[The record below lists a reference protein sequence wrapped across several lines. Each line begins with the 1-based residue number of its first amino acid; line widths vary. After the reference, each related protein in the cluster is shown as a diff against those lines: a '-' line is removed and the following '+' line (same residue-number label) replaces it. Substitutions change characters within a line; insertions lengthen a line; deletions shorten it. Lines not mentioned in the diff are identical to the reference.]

1 MKIGILNK
9 ILDDTVCKVKF
20 ADTDIYTTGGESC
33 GVLSGKVYS
42 VKWEEARDSGIEFC
56 IDLGRRCFVDRVV
69 VKLGRRTKLTT
80 AVLKNETNIL
90 NKYNGCISETA
101 NNDEVELVAGSFASK
116 LSVTL
121 MTDFSGVEVL
131 GIDVYGAIEDGI
143 DIFPVPQ
150 KASATGY
157 VIPAEEFY
165 SFTADSA
172 DGRQAGVILAEK
184 FFENTGVR
192 MAEEEK
198 GVVRFVTDKSIKRN
212 GYRVKVSDA
221 VGEGAEISASDL
233 RGFVLGAECFIK
245 MMNDF
250 GVKEGE
256 VEDAPRM
263 EFRGVHLFI
272 PAEDQMDFAKRL
284 IKYVI
289 SPMGYNNVILE
300 IAAGMKF
307 DSHPEIN
314 EGFATAVAK
323 SKTGEYPPF
332 PHDGIAGGKPI
343 EKSLVRDYVEYIRS
357 FGIEVIP
364 EVQSLGH
371 VQFMTYVYPEIA
383 EIDEEKQKELVDTR
397 EEDAPPPKFYPH
409 CFCPSNELSY
419 KILFDLLDEIIEVCK
434 PREYVHMGHD
444 EVYDIGVCPKCKG
457 KDPAQLFAADLNK
470 LHAYL
475 AERGLK
481 MMIWSDMLQPV
492 TKYLTPAAINM
503 IPKDIVCMDFI
514 WYFHLD
520 KDIEDNLLENG
531 FNVVFGNLYSS
542 HFPRYESRIVKDG
555 IMGGQISAW
564 VATAEKEFQQEGKIY
579 DFMRTAEM
587 LWDESYSGKFDLV
600 YDKLISDRMPSLRG
614 ELKNVKYP
622 SLHFLAKKE
631 ALFYGSITFP
641 PVRSEERKDG
651 FDVNGDYASLILYHT
666 MLRKLT
672 RLPWTE
678 HDVVGRYVLTYESGK
693 TEEIPLTNCGNI
705 GHWKRRHNQPLKH
718 PLYRHNGYI
727 CTYDTDGEEFKTAEG
742 EDVTVYKY
750 EHILPKG
757 EKLVSVRLEQEQKFD
772 AGIILCK
779 AEGVVKEKWY
789 EKF

>member
-9 ILDDTVCKVKF
+9 MLEGVSCKVRF
-20 ADTDIYTTGGESC
+20 ADTDILVTGGESC
-33 GVLSGKVYS
+33 GVLLGKAYS

-56 IDLGRRCFVDRVV
+56 IDLGQKCFVDRVV
-69 VKLGRRTKLTT
+69 VKLGQRTKVTS
-80 AVLKNETNIL
+80 AVLKNDSDIL
-90 NKYNGCISETA
+90 NKYNKCISETA
-101 NNDEVELVAGSFASK
+101 NNDEIELTAGSFASK

-121 MTDFSGVEVL
+121 TTDFSGVEVL
-131 GIDVYGAIEDGI
+131 CMDVYGAVEDGI

-150 KASATGY
+150 KASVTGY

-165 SFTADSA
+165 SFSADSA
-172 DGRQAGVILAEK
+172 DGRRAGSILAEK
-184 FFENTGVR
+184 FLENTGVR
-192 MAEEEK
+192 MSEEES

-221 VGEGAEISASDL
+221 VGEGTEIAASDL

-245 MMNDF
+245 MTNGF
-250 GVKEGE
+250 GVKEGV

-263 EFRGVHLFI
+263 EFRGVHLFV
-272 PAEDQMDFAKRL
+272 PAADQMDFAKRL
-284 IKYVI
+284 IKYLV
-289 SPMGYNNVILE
+289 SPMGYNAAIIEV
-300 IAAGMKF
+300 AAGMKF

-314 EGFATAVAK
+314 EGFANAVEN
-323 SKTGEYPPF
+323 SKDGTYPPF
-332 PHDGIAGGKPI
+332 PHAGIAGGKPV
-343 EKSLVRDYVEYIRS
+343 EKAVVKDYVEYIKS
-357 FGIEVIP
+357 FGIDVIP

-371 VQFMTYVYPEIA
+371 VQFMTHVYPEIA

-409 CFCPSNELSY
+409 CFCTSNELSY
-419 KILFDLLDEIIEVCK
+419 KLLFDLLDEIIEVFEPK
-434 PREYVHMGHD
+434 EYVHMGHD

-457 KDPAQLFAADLNK
+457 KDPAQLFADDINK
-470 LHAYL
+470 LHSYL
-475 AERGLK
+475 AARGLK

-492 TKYLTPAAINM
+492 TKYKTPAAINM

-520 KDIEDNLLENG
+520 KDIEDNLLEKG
-531 FNVVFGNLYSS
+531 FNVIFGNLYSS
-542 HFPRYESRIVKDG
+542 HFPRYESRIVKNG

-579 DFMRTAEM
+579 DYMRTAEM
-587 LWDESYSGKFDLV
+587 LWDESYSGRFDLV
-600 YDKLISDRMPSLRG
+600 YDKLISDRMPYLRG

-622 SLHFLAKKE
+622 SLR
-631 ALFYGSITFP
+631 SIVRSETLLDNCVTFP
-641 PVRSEERKDG
+641 PVKDAERKEG
-651 FDVNGDYASLILYHT
+651 FDVNGDYASLIFYHT
-666 MLRKLT
+666 MQRKLT

-678 HDVVGRYVLTYESGK
+678 HDVVGRYVLTYESGE
-693 TEEIPLTNCGNI
+693 TEEIPLTSCGNI
-705 GHWKRRHNQPLKH
+705 GHWNRRHNQPLKH

-727 CTYDTDGEEFKTAEG
+727 CTYETDGEEFKTAEG

-750 EHILPKG
+750 EYILPKG
-757 EKLVSVRLEQEQKFD
+757 KKLVSVRLEEDPKFD

-779 AEGVVKEKWY
+779 AEGILKEKWH
-789 EKF
+789 EKL